1 MLPRMRRALR
11 RGFSASVAGIIAAA
25 ALSAP
30 DAAAAEPAMPN
41 PFEALGS
48 DTASAFTGTN
58 LLYYGAALASVA
70 VLSPSGGDHA
80 VRVAVQEHVKAP
92 VWGDAAYYGGYLIP
106 VILTPAVYVTGLVA
120 RERSVAGAGAAALLA
135 LGLTEVTTVVLK
147 VGTGR
152 PFPLHGE
159 APDAPDRLRHPGY
172 AKEFTPF
179 GFAGRYAW
187 PSGHTSAAF
196 ALASAFTSYAHTPWV
211 TLTAY
216 PIAVGIGAGMIV
228 GDHHWASDVL
238 SGAAIGQAIGWTVG
252 ANFRARARAAEQSD
266 GAAFERREDG
276 AQALVASWTV
286 VPLLGEANGA
296 AIVGALW

>member
-1 MLPRMRRALR
+1 MLARMRCAPR
-11 RGFSASVAGIIAAA
+11 RGSSASIAGIVATLLGAR
-25 ALSAP
+25 S
-30 DAAAAEPAMPN
+30 AAAAEPSMPN
-41 PFEALGS
+41 PFEALGH
-48 DTASAFTGTN
+48 DTVSAFTGTN
-58 LLYYGAALASVA
+58 LIYYGAAVASVA

-106 VILTPAVYVTGLVA
+106 VILVPAVYVTGLA
-120 RERSVAGAGAAALLA
+120 TRERSVAGAGSAALLS
-135 LGLTEVTTVVLK
+135 LGLTVTTTVVLK

-152 PFPLHGE
+152 PFPRHGE
-159 APDAPDRLRHPGY
+159 APDAPDRLEHPGY

-196 ALASAFTSYAHTPWV
+196 ALASAFTSYARIPWV
-211 TLTAY
+211 PLVAY
-216 PIAVGIGAGMIV
+216 PLALGIGAGMIV

-252 ANFRARARAAEQSD
+252 ANFRERALATERNVT
-266 GAAFERREDG
+266 GALGPG
-276 AQALVASWTV
+276 AHSLVASWTI
-286 VPLLGEANGA
+286 VPLVGEANGA
-296 AIVGALW
+296 AIAGALW